1 MIDINKAIDYMYDL
15 RAKNIRYS
23 MDYSRTGADSTGDC
37 SGTIY
42 AGLRKAGAT
51 DAGWVLNTDS
61 MHNWLL
67 KNGFR
72 LIAHNKEWNAKRGDV
87 VIFGEK
93 GKSGGAAGHV
103 VIFINNTQIIHCT
116 WKSDSINGVF
126 VENEETACPYSMGW
140 YVYRL
145 DQQASTSQPK
155 PNNQQQSKPTTQT
168 GINWISEKWHF
179 VTNTPIY
186 LRTAPSVKAPE
197 IALLGSG
204 SYIKYDAYCYKDG
217 YVWLRQPR
225 TDGTYGYL
233 ASGECV
239 GNKRTSYWGSFK

>member
-1 MIDINKAIDYMYDL
+1 MININAAIDYMYGL
-15 RAKNIRYS
+15 RARNIRYS
-23 MDYSRTGADSTGDC
+23 MDYSRTGADGTGDC
-37 SGTIY
+37 SGTLY
-42 AGLRKAGAT
+42 AALRKAGAT
-51 DAGWVLNTDS
+51 NAGWVLNTDS
-61 MHNWLL
+61 MHDWLL

-72 LIAHNKEWNAKRGDV
+72 LIAHNKEWTAKRGDIA
-87 VIFGEK
+87 IFGEK

-103 VIFINNTQIIHCT
+103 VIFISNTQIIHCT
-116 WKSDSINGVF
+116 WKSDAVNGVF
-126 VENEETACPYSMGW
+126 VENEATACPYSMGW

-186 LRTAPSVKAPE
+186 LRTAPTVQSDK
-197 IALLGSG
+197 IALLGTG
-204 SYIKYDAYCYKDG
+204 SCIQYDAYGYKDD

-225 TDGTYGYL
+225 ADGTYGYL
-233 ASGECV
+233 ASGKCV
-239 GNKRTSYWGSFK
+239 GHRRTSYWGSFD

>member
-1 MIDINKAIDYMYDL
+1 MISMDTAIDYMYGL

-23 MDYSRTGADSTGDC
+23 MDYSRTGADGTGDC
-37 SGTIY
+37 SGTVY
-42 AGLRKAGAT
+42 AALRKSGAS

-61 MHNWLL
+61 MHDWLI

-72 LIAHNKEWNAKRGDV
+72 LIARNQEWHAKRGDI

-93 GKSGGAAGHV
+93 GKSANAAGHV
-103 VIFINNTQIIHCT
+103 VIFISNTQIIHCT

-126 VENEETACPYSMGW
+126 VENEATACPYSMGW

-145 DQQASTSQPK
+145 DQTLSSSQLQTSALI
-155 PNNQQQSKPTTQT
+155 SKPVTS
-168 GINWISEKWHF
+168 INWISEKWHF

-186 LRTAPSVKAPE
+186 LRTAPTVQSDKIV
-197 IALLGSG
+197 LLGTG
-204 SYIKYDAYCYKDG
+204 SCIQYDAYAYKDG

-225 TDGTYGYL
+225 IDGTYGYL
-233 ASGECV
+233 ASGECI
-239 GNKRTSYWGSFK
+239 GHRRTSYWGSFG

>member
-1 MIDINKAIDYMYDL
+1 MIDMDTAIDYMYGL

-23 MDYSRTGADSTGDC
+23 MDYSRTGADGTGDC
-37 SGTIY
+37 SGTVY
-42 AGLRKAGAT
+42 AALRKAGAS

-61 MHNWLL
+61 MHDWLL

-72 LIAHNKEWNAKRGDV
+72 LIACNQEWHAKRGDI

-103 VIFINNTQIIHCT
+103 VIFISHIQIIHCT
-116 WKSDSINGVF
+116 WKNDAVNGVF
-126 VENEETACPYSMGW
+126 VENEGTACPYSMGW

-145 DQQASTSQPK
+145 DQQATTSHSKSSTQASQLA
-155 PNNQQQSKPTTQT
+155 TD
-168 GINWISEKWHF
+168 IHWISEKWHF

-186 LRTAPSVKAPE
+186 LRTAPTVQSDK
-197 IALLGSG
+197 IALLGTG
-204 SYIKYDAYCYKDG
+204 SCIQYDAYGYKDG

-225 TDGTYGYL
+225 ADGTYGYL
-233 ASGECV
+233 ASGKCV
-239 GNKRTSYWGSFK
+239 GHRRTSYWGSFD

>member
-1 MIDINKAIDYMYDL
+1 MAINLDTAIDYMYGL
-15 RAKNIRYS
+15 KARNIRYS
-23 MDYSRTGADSTGDC
+23 MDYSRTGADGTGDC
-37 SGTIY
+37 SGTLY
-42 AGLRKAGAT
+42 AALRKAGAT
-51 DAGWVLNTDS
+51 NAGWVLNTDS
-61 MHNWLL
+61 MHDWLL

-72 LIAHNKEWNAKRGDV
+72 LIARNQEWHAKRGDI

-93 GKSGGAAGHV
+93 GKSANAAGHV

-116 WKSDSINGVF
+116 WKSDAVNGVF
-126 VENEETACPYSMGW
+126 VENEATACPYSMGW

-155 PNNQQQSKPTTQT
+155 PSSQVSKPTTT

-186 LRTAPSVKAPE
+186 LRTAPSTSASS
-197 IALLGSG
+197 IALLPSG
-204 SYIKYDAYCYKDG
+204 TYIKYDAYCYKDG

-225 TDGTYGYL
+225 ADGTYGYL

-239 GNKRTSYWGSFK
+239 GNKRTSYWGSFD